1 MRKKQIL
8 QVVEGRVLPDD
19 KHNRAPEIKV
29 SRKHHRKMRQQEW
42 DDGTLDRDSL
52 QHFKSL

>member
-1 MRKKQIL
+1 MRRKQIL
-8 QVVEGRVLPDD
+8 QVVEGRVLPNEQP
-19 KHNRAPEIKV
+19 KIAPVANV
-29 SRKHHRKMRQQEW
+29 SRKNHRKVRQQEW